1 MLGIF
6 LDLETN
12 GLNAFKHRI
21 LEIAFQVIDLE
32 SGEVKASYDT
42 VVSQSPSAW
51 EKSDPK
57 SLQINGFTFDMLQK
71 GKSEAEVTKEII
83 ELLSALNIRRG
94 NAIFICQNPSFD
106 RMFFN
111 QLIDPETQES
121 LNWPYHWLD
130 LASMYWAKEKGSL
143 ALSKNAIATKLGLP
157 EETLPHKAMN
167 GVKHLLLCYE
177 VVAGFKKPV
186 ALTAD

>member
-21 LEIAFQVIDLE
+21 LEIAFQIVDLE
-32 SGEVKASYDT
+32 SGELKASYEA
-42 VVSQSPSAW
+42 VVFQPESVWSQ
-51 EKSDPK
+51 SDPK
-57 SLQINGFTFDMLQK
+57 SLQVNGFTYDMTKQ
-71 GKSEAEVTKEII
+71 GKSEVEVSQEII
-83 ELLSALNIRRG
+83 SLLNHFDVKRG
-94 NAIFICQNPSFD
+94 TAIFICQNPSFD

-111 QLIDPETQES
+111 QLIDPERQEKEG
-121 LNWPYHWLD
+121 WPYHWLD
-130 LASMYWAKEKGSL
+130 LASMYFAKEKGSL

-177 VVAGFKKPV
+177 AVVGFHQTV
-186 ALTAD
+186 Y